1 MLMEWSILCLLS
13 LKRFGNSGEGEM
25 NNRASGL
32 GSWIDEFRLGRS
44 GRGRPIGPG
53 GPVGDTRGDGE
64 VGIELRLLLIDS
76 TGPGEAV

>member
-13 LKRFGNSGEGEM
+13 LRRLGNSGEGEM

-32 GSWIDEFRLGRS
+32 GSCIDEFLRGRLGR
-44 GRGRPIGPG
+44 GRSIGPG
-53 GPVGDTRGDGE
+53 GPVGETRGDGE

>member
-32 GSWIDEFRLGRS
+32 GSCIDEFRLGRL
-44 GRGRPIGPG
+44 GRGRSIGPG
-53 GPVGDTRGDGE
+53 GPVGETRGDGE

-76 TGPGEAV
+76 TGPVDAV

>member
-1 MLMEWSILCLLS
+1 
-13 LKRFGNSGEGEM
+13 M